1 MQQQLSAE
9 AYQLGEIH
17 HLGPLMAIYKTE
29 YTRDDALFSWF
40 MLFFVCLMI
49 AYVCVS
55 IPTIIFSPP
64 TGHIFPW
71 YVLIWPFIFMPS
83 IYNTY
88 LRKKLNRSPITFLQ
102 RNLRVY
108 LYHDGLIRI
117 NNHRQDILYWEQI
130 KWVKK
135 YDIRTAKKPYTPA
148 SVTVVCKDGKKLKFS
163 TIIPGFDQLLA
174 TIESAAARYR

>member
-1 MQQQLSAE
+1 
-9 AYQLGEIH
+9 
-17 HLGPLMAIYKTE
+17 
-29 YTRDDALFSWF
+29 
-40 MLFFVCLMI
+40 MI

-55 IPTIIFSPP
+55 ITSIIFSPS

-71 YVLIWPFIFMPS
+71 YVLILPFIFMPS
-83 IYNTY
+83 IYSTY
-88 LRKKLNRSPITFLQ
+88 LSKKLQRSPITFLQ

-117 NNHRQDILYWEQI
+117 NNRRQDIVYWEQI

-148 SVTVVCKDGKKLKFS
+148 SVTVMCKDGKKLKFS
-163 TIIPGFDQLLA
+163 TIIPGFDQLQA
-174 TIESAAARYR
+174 TIESAAAHHSY